1 MSVSVL
7 LNFLPQIYH
16 YSQDSSLI
24 VLSYGVTLI
33 SIMCHLHSSCQAG
46 ADARLSAEDG
56 IET

>member
-1 MSVSVL
+1 MSVNVL

-16 YSQDSSLI
+16 YSHDSSLI

-33 SIMCHLHSSCQAG
+33 SIMCHLRSSCQAR
-46 ADARLSAEDG
+46 ADARLSAEYG